1 MLIDRSTERVRN
13 ETESILDLLKNNLIF
28 ADRFLLIITQM
39 ENLKGEH
46 LMRLLKCDIITL
58 DITNWLRGI

>member
-46 LMRLLKCDIITL
+46 LMRLLKCDIITF
-58 DITNWLRGI
+58 DVTTWLREI

>member
-13 ETESILDLLKNNLIF
+13 ETESILDPLKNNLIF

-39 ENLKGEH
+39 ENLEGEH

-58 DITNWLRGI
+58 DVSNWFREI